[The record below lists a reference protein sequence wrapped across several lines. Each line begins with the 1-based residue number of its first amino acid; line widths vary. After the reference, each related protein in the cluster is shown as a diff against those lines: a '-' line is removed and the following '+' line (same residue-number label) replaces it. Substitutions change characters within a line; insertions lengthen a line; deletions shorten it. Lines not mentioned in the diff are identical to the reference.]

1 MQLSTKGDLGGMYML
16 YQLLIF
22 IKLIS
27 HSEVKH
33 VVLLN
38 SNKAGKQVH

>member
-1 MQLSTKGDLGGMYML
+1 ML
-16 YQLLIF
+16 YRLLIF

-33 VVLLN
+33 VLLK
-38 SNKAGKQVH
+38 SNKADEQVH

>member
-1 MQLSTKGDLGGMYML
+1 MFN
-16 YQLLIF
+16 QLLIF

-33 VVLLN
+33 IVLLN